1 MQNRNRLT
9 DFEKFMVTK
18 GDRLLGRDRLG
29 VWDGNAVKL
38 GCDDGCTTINIIKF
52 TEFKINKKAAGQLFH
67 SLKEKERLD
76 NLWF

>member
-1 MQNRNRLT
+1 MKNLWFPNGT
-9 DFEKFMVTK
+9 GGE
-18 GDRLLGRDRLG
+18 GDGLG